1 MALDG
6 DAWQEAITHYRAWNR
21 AKFRARVKG
30 AGRKSLAE
38 KWDEY
43 LALIEFG
50 LRLRPQPT
58 RRERRQKMEC
68 WAQYYRLVQEFE
80 ERRQCEQST
89 G

>member
-1 MALDG
+1 MALDRA
-6 DAWQEAITHYRAWNR
+6 AWRKAIAHYRAWNR
-21 AKFRARVKG
+21 AKFRARIRE

-38 KWDEY
+38 KWNEY

-58 RRERRQKMEC
+58 MRERSQKMEC

-80 ERRQCEQST
+80 ERRRREQSA